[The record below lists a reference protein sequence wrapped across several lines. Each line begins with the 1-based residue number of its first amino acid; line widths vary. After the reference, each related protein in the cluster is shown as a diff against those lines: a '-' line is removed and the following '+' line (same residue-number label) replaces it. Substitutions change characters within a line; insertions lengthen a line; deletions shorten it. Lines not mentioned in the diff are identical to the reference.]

1 MKRCL
6 LLLSLLATLGLLAA
20 AFAAPAPVDYRREI
34 RPILAANCLGCH
46 GADEHKRSANLRL
59 DEPNA
64 AVVPGDILASKLVQ
78 RVQSGTMPPKE
89 SGHTLTPAQ
98 KQLLMRWIGQGA
110 KYEGHWAFVAPASL
124 PPAPSLPLRPNF
136 VGGKGGGEPTPL
148 TPPLFVPRNE
158 GFKRREGAGGRNA
171 GRDANIDSWIA
182 ARLAKEKLT
191 LSPEADRWTLARRV
205 ALDLTGLPP
214 SPKDAEAFVNDKA
227 PNAYEKFVDSQLAS
241 PHFGE
246 KWARVW
252 LDLGRYADSAG
263 YGSDP
268 LRPNLWPW
276 RDWLIAAFNN
286 NKPFD
291 QFTLEMLAGDLLP
304 GATDDQK
311 IATAFHRN
319 TMTNTEGGTDDEEFR
334 MAAVKDR
341 TIVTMQAWMGLTFQC
356 AQCHTHKFD
365 PISKTDFYRT
375 MAIFNQTEDNDRGD
389 EFPTLPVLTA
399 AQREKKQ
406 ALEKE
411 LAELER
417 QRAAEPVGK
426 APSARFVRVTLPGT
440 AFLMLAEVQA
450 LSGSENVARKGK
462 ASQSSTD
469 FGGEAARA
477 LDGNTSGKFP
487 DNTVTHTKQ
496 EKDPWWEVDLGAT
509 YPLQSVVVWPRTD
522 AHPGML
528 ANLRVTL
535 YDENRKVVGEQGI
548 PGAIL
553 TAKTA
558 LLTDSPTAQKL
569 AQKQAELAALKPIAL
584 PVLRELPEAKRRVT
598 HALTLANFL
607 QPEEVVTPAG
617 PARFAPPAPKEGG
630 AWNRL
635 SLAKWLVS
643 RENPL
648 TARVQV
654 NRFWAQLF
662 GVGLVETE
670 EDFGTQGALPTH
682 PELLDSLALDFQ
694 RDWNVKRLLKT
705 IVMSR
710 TYRQSSKLTP
720 ERLARDP
727 KARLLSRYP
736 RRRLDAEGIRDQAL
750 LVSGLLSHK
759 LGGPSVYPP
768 QPDGLWKAAFNG
780 ERSYPTS
787 TGEDRYR
794 RGLYTFWRRTVPYPS
809 MQTFDAPSREFCT
822 VRRLPTNTP
831 LQALVTLNDP
841 AYLEMAVGLAKR
853 LQTEGG
859 TTPAERAR
867 QGLRLAL
874 CRPANE
880 AQVAPLVALFESEKA
895 HYVAHPMEAKKLT
908 GTEKEDPELAAW
920 TVVANVLLNLDGVL
934 TKG

>member
-1 MKRCL
+1 MKRRL
-6 LLLSLLATLGLLAA
+6 LCFSLFPALGLLTA
-20 AFAAPAPVDYRREI
+20 AFSAPAPVDYRSEV
-34 RPILAANCLGCH
+34 RPILAANCLTCH
-46 GADEHKRSANLRL
+46 GADEHKRSAELRL
-59 DEPNA
+59 DQPNR
-64 AVVPGDILASKLVQ
+64 AVVPGDMLASKLLW
-78 RVQSGTMPPKE
+78 RVTRPVGDALRMPPKE
-89 SGHTLTPAQ
+89 TGHALTEAQINTLR
-98 KQLLMRWIGQGA
+98 RWIGQGA
-110 KYEGHWAFVAPASL
+110 KYEGHWAWQAPRTRAS
-124 PPAPSLPLRPNF
+124 
-136 VGGKGGGEPTPL
+136 G
-148 TPPLFVPRNE
+148 
-158 GFKRREGAGGRNA
+158 
-171 GRDANIDSWIA
+171 IDILIA
-182 ARLAKEKLT
+182 ARLAKEKLA

-214 SPKDAEAFVNDKA
+214 SLKDAEAFVSDKA
-227 PNAYEKFVDSQLAS
+227 PNAYEKFIDSQLAS
-241 PHFGE
+241 SHFGE

-276 RDWLIAAFNN
+276 RDWLITAFNT

-291 QFTLEMLAGDLLP
+291 QFTVELLAGDLLP
-304 GATDDQK
+304 NSTEDQK

-334 MAAVKDR
+334 LAAVKDR
-341 TIVTMQAWMGLTFQC
+341 TIVTMQSWMGLTYQC

-365 PISKTDFYRT
+365 PITKTDFYRT
-375 MAIFNQTEDNDRGD
+375 MAIFNQTEDNDQPG
-389 EFPTLPVLTA
+389 ESPTMPVLTA
-399 AQREKKQ
+399 AQRAQKLLLEGELTE
-406 ALEKE
+406 LEK
-411 LAELER
+411 

-469 FGGEAARA
+469 FEGEAGRA
-477 LDGNTSGKFP
+477 IDGNTSGKFP

-496 EKDPWWEVDLGAT
+496 EANPWWEVDLGMT
-509 YPLQSVVVWPRTD
+509 YPLQSIAVWPRTD

-528 ANLRVTL
+528 ASVRITL
-535 YDENRKVVGEQGI
+535 YDENRKVVAEQSLAGK
-548 PGAIL
+548 IL

-558 LLTDSPTAQKL
+558 LLTDSPTAQKI
-569 AQKQAELAALKPIAL
+569 AQKQAALAALKPIAL

-598 HALTLANFL
+598 RSLTLANFL
-607 QPEEVVTPAG
+607 TPEEIVTPAG
-617 PARFAPPAPKEGG
+617 PATFTKKPLT
-630 AWNRL
+630 NRL
-635 SLAKWLVS
+635 ELAKWLVS
-643 RENPL
+643 PANPL

-662 GVGLVETE
+662 GVGLLETE
-670 EDFGTQGALPTH
+670 EDFGTQGATPSH
-682 PELLDSLALDFQ
+682 PELLDALALDFQ
-694 RDWNVKRLLKT
+694 KDWNVKRFLKT
-705 IVMSR
+705 VVMSR
-710 TYRQSSKLTP
+710 TYRQSSKVTP

-727 KARLLSRYP
+727 RVRLLSRYP

-750 LVSGLLSHK
+750 LVSGLLSPK

-822 VRRLPTNTP
+822 VRRIPTNTP

-867 QGLRLAL
+867 HGLRLAL
-874 CRPANE
+874 GRPANE
-880 AQVAPLVALFESEKA
+880 AQIPPLVALFASEKA
-895 HYVAHPMEAKKLT
+895 HYANNLIEAKKLT
-908 GTEKEDPELAAW
+908 GAEDAELAAW

>member
-1 MKRCL
+1 MGCAAGHGLFFYVKSKVKMKHQ
-6 LLLSLLATLGLLAA
+6 LLSFSLLTSVGLWAV
-20 AFAAPAPVDYRREI
+20 AFAAPEPVDYRRDV
-34 RPILAANCLGCH
+34 RPLLAANCLRCH
-46 GADEHKRSANLRL
+46 GADEQSRSANLRL
-59 DEPNA
+59 DEPNR
-64 AVVPGDILASKLVQ
+64 AVIPGDILASKLIA
-78 RVQSGTMPPKE
+78 RVTLPVGDALKMPPQE
-89 SGHTLTPAQ
+89 TGHRLTEPQINTLR
-98 KQLLMRWIGQGA
+98 RWIGQGA
-110 KYEGHWAFVAPASL
+110 KYEGHWAFNRPLAPA
-124 PPAPSLPLRPNF
+124 R
-136 VGGKGGGEPTPL
+136 GG
-148 TPPLFVPRNE
+148 
-158 GFKRREGAGGRNA
+158 
-171 GRDANIDSWIA
+171 IDTLVM
-182 ARLAKEKLT
+182 ARLAKEKLA
-191 LSPEADRWTLARRV
+191 LSPEADRWALARRV

-214 SPKDAEAFVNDKA
+214 SLKDAEAFVSDKA

-246 KWARVW
+246 KWARLW

-276 RDWLIAAFNN
+276 RDWLIAAFNA

-291 QFTLEMLAGDLLP
+291 EFTQELLAGDLLP
-304 GATDDQK
+304 NATEDQK

-319 TMTNTEGGTDDEEFR
+319 TMTNTEGGTSDEEFR
-334 MAAVKDR
+334 TAAVKDR
-341 TIVTMQAWMGLTFQC
+341 TVVTMQAWMGLTYQC

-375 MAIFNQTEDNDRGD
+375 MAIFNQTEDSDRGD
-389 EFPTLPVLTA
+389 EFPTMPVLTA
-399 AQREKKQ
+399 AQRTKKQ

-411 LAELER
+411 LAELET
-417 QRAAEPVGK
+417 QRAAEPAGK
-426 APSARFVRVTLPGT
+426 VPSARFVRVTLPGT

-469 FGGEAARA
+469 FSGEAARA
-477 LDGNTSGKFP
+477 IDGNTSGKFP

-509 YPLQSVVVWPRTD
+509 YPLQSIAIWPRTD
-522 AHPGML
+522 AHSGML
-528 ANLRVTL
+528 AHVRITL
-535 YDENRKVVGEQGI
+535 YDENRKVVAEQGI
-548 PGAIL
+548 PGAIMA
-553 TAKTA
+553 AKTA
-558 LLTDSPTAQKL
+558 LLTDSPTAQRI
-569 AQKQAELAALKPIAL
+569 AQKQSELAALKSIPL
-584 PVLRELPEAKRRVT
+584 PVMRELPEVKRRVT
-598 HALTLANFL
+598 RSLTLANFL
-607 QPEEVVTPAG
+607 TPEEVVTPAG
-617 PARFAPPAPKEGG
+617 PAAFTKKPLT
-630 AWNRL
+630 NRL
-635 SLAKWLVS
+635 ELAKWLVA

-662 GVGLVETE
+662 GTGLVETE
-670 EDFGTQGALPTH
+670 EDFGTQGASPTH
-682 PELLDSLALDFQ
+682 PELLDYLALDFQ
-694 RDWNVKRLLKT
+694 RDWNVKRFLKS
-705 IVMSR
+705 IAMSR
-710 TYRQSSKLTP
+710 TYRQSSKVTP
-720 ERLARDP
+720 EKLARDP
-727 KARLLSRYP
+727 KVRLLSRYP

-750 LVSGLLSHK
+750 LVSGLLAPK

-822 VRRLPTNTP
+822 VRRIPTNTP

-853 LQTEGG
+853 LEGK
-859 TTPAERAR
+859 TPAEKAR
-867 QGLRLAL
+867 HGLRLAL
-874 CRPANE
+874 CRPALDS
-880 AQVAPLVALFESEKA
+880 QIPPLVALFESEKV
-895 HYVAHPMEAKKLT
+895 HYTANLMEAKKLT
-908 GTEKEDPELAAW
+908 GTEDAELAAW

>member
-1 MKRCL
+1 MKQCTL
-6 LLLSLLATLGLLAA
+6 SFSLLATLGLLGAA
-20 AFAAPAPVDYRREI
+20 LATPSQNALEGVDYRRDI
-34 RPILAANCLGCH
+34 RPILAANCLSCH
-46 GADEHKRSANLRL
+46 GADEHKRSAQLRL
-59 DEPNA
+59 DQPNA
-64 AVVPGDILASKLVQ
+64 AVVPGDILASKLIL

-89 SGHTLTPAQ
+89 TGHTLTEAQ
-98 KQLLMRWIGQGA
+98 KRLLMRWIGQGA
-110 KYEGHWAFVAPASL
+110 KYEGHWAWQAPQ
-124 PPAPSLPLRPNF
+124 
-136 VGGKGGGEPTPL
+136 KGGLG
-148 TPPLFVPRNE
+148 
-158 GFKRREGAGGRNA
+158 
-171 GRDANIDSWIA
+171 IDTLIA
-182 ARLAKEKLT
+182 ARLAKEKLA

-214 SPKDAEAFVNDKA
+214 SYKDAEAFVSDKA

-276 RDWLIAAFNN
+276 RDWLIGAFNT

-291 QFTLEMLAGDLLP
+291 QFTLEMLAGDSLP
-304 GATDDQK
+304 NATEDQK

-341 TIVTMQAWMGLTFQC
+341 TIVTMQSWMGLTYQC

-375 MAIFNQTEDNDRGD
+375 MAIFNQTEDNDQPG
-389 EFPTLPVLTA
+389 ESPTMPVLTR
-399 AQREKKQ
+399 AQREKKRV
-406 ALEKE
+406 LEKE
-411 LAELER
+411 LAELEK
-417 QRAAEPVGK
+417 QRAAEPSGK
-426 APSARFVRVTLPGT
+426 APSVRFVRITLPGT

-469 FGGEAARA
+469 YGGEAARA
-477 LDGNTSGKFP
+477 IDGNTSGSFN

-509 YPLQSVVVWPRTD
+509 YPLQSIAVWPRTD

-528 ANLRVTL
+528 ANVRITL
-535 YDENRKVVGEQGI
+535 YDENRKVVGEQSLSGQ
-548 PGAIL
+548 IL
-553 TAKTA
+553 ATKTA
-558 LLTDSPTAQKL
+558 LLTDSPTAPKI
-569 AQKQAELAALKPIAL
+569 AQKQSELAALKPIEI
-584 PVLRELPEAKRRVT
+584 PVLKELPEAKRRVT
-598 HALTLANFL
+598 RSLTLANFL
-607 QPEEVVTPAG
+607 TPEEIVTPAG
-617 PARFAPPAPKEGG
+617 PAAFTKKPLT
-630 AWNRL
+630 NRL
-635 SLAKWLVS
+635 ELARWLVS

-662 GVGLVETE
+662 GVGLLETE

-682 PELLDSLALDFQ
+682 PELLDSLSLDFQ
-694 RDWNVKRLLKT
+694 RDWNVKRFLKT
-705 IVMSR
+705 LVLSK

-720 ERLARDP
+720 DRLARDP

-750 LVSGLLSHK
+750 RVSGLLSHK

-822 VRRLPTNTP
+822 VRRIPTNTP

-853 LQTEGG
+853 LQAEGG
-859 TTPAERAR
+859 TTPAQRAR
-867 QGLRLAL
+867 HGLRLAL

-880 AQVAPLVALFESEKA
+880 AYIPPLVALFESEKA
-895 HYVAHPMEAKKLT
+895 HYAANLMEAKKLT
-908 GTEKEDPELAAW
+908 GAEDAELAAW

>member
-1 MKRCL
+1 MKRRL
-6 LLLSLLATLGLLAA
+6 LCFSLFPILGLLTA
-20 AFAAPAPVDYRREI
+20 AFSAPAPVDYRREV
-34 RPILAANCLGCH
+34 RPILAANCLSCH
-46 GADEHKRSANLRL
+46 GSDEHKRSAELRL
-59 DEPNA
+59 DQPNR
-64 AVVPGDILASKLVQ
+64 AVVPGDMLASKLLW
-78 RVQSGTMPPKE
+78 RVMRPVGDALRMPPNKT
-89 SGHTLTPAQ
+89 GHSLTETQINTLR
-98 KQLLMRWIGQGA
+98 RWIGQGA
-110 KYEGHWAFVAPASL
+110 KYEGHWAWQAPRTRAS
-124 PPAPSLPLRPNF
+124 
-136 VGGKGGGEPTPL
+136 G
-148 TPPLFVPRNE
+148 
-158 GFKRREGAGGRNA
+158 
-171 GRDANIDSWIA
+171 IDVLIA
-182 ARLAKEKLT
+182 ARLAKEKLS

-205 ALDLTGLPP
+205 ALDVTGLPP
-214 SPKDAEAFVNDKA
+214 SLKEAEAFVSDKA

-276 RDWLIAAFNN
+276 RDWLISAFNA

-304 GATDDQK
+304 SSTEDQK

-334 MAAVKDR
+334 LAAVKDR
-341 TIVTMQAWMGLTFQC
+341 TIVTMQSWMGLTYQC

-365 PISKTDFYRT
+365 PITKTDFYRT
-375 MAIFNQTEDNDRGD
+375 MAIFNQTEDNDQPG
-389 EFPTLPVLTA
+389 ESPTMPVLTA
-399 AQREKKQ
+399 AQRAQKLV
-406 ALEKE
+406 LEKE
-411 LAELER
+411 FAELEKV
-417 QRAAEPVGK
+417 RAAEPLGK

-440 AFLMLAEVQA
+440 AFLMLAEVQV
-450 LSGSENVARKGK
+450 LGGSENLARKGK
-462 ASQSSTD
+462 ATQSSTD
-469 FGGEAARA
+469 YEGEAARA
-477 LDGNTSGKFP
+477 IDGNTSGKFP

-496 EKDPWWEVDLGAT
+496 EGNPWWEVDLGAT
-509 YPLQSVVVWPRTD
+509 YPLQSIAVWPRTD

-528 ANLRVTL
+528 ANVRITL
-535 YDENRKVVGEQGI
+535 YDENRKVVAEQSL
-548 PGAIL
+548 PGQIL
-553 TAKTA
+553 NAKTA
-558 LLTDSPTAQKL
+558 LLTDSPTAQKI
-569 AQKQAELAALKPIAL
+569 ARKQAELAALKPIAL

-598 HALTLANFL
+598 RSLTLANFL
-607 QPEEVVTPAG
+607 TPEEVVQPGLPSAFPPLHGAG
-617 PARFAPPAPKEGG
+617 GG
-630 AWNRL
+630 RGEVNRL
-635 SLAKWLVS
+635 ELAKWLVS
-643 RENPL
+643 LENPL

-662 GVGLVETE
+662 GVGLLETE
-670 EDFGTQGALPTH
+670 EDFGTQGATPSH
-682 PELLDSLALDFQ
+682 PELLDALALDFQ
-694 RDWNVKRLLKT
+694 KDWNVKRFLKT
-705 IVMSR
+705 VVMSR
-710 TYRQSSKLTP
+710 TYRQSSKVTP
-720 ERLARDP
+720 EKLARDP
-727 KARLLSRYP
+727 RARLLSRYP

-750 LVSGLLSHK
+750 AVSGLLSPK

-787 TGEDRYR
+787 VGEDRYR

-822 VRRLPTNTP
+822 LRRIPTNTP

-859 TTPAERAR
+859 TTPTERAR
-867 QGLRLAL
+867 HGLRLAL

-880 AQVAPLVALFESEKA
+880 AQIPPLVALFESEKA
-895 HYVAHPMEAKKLT
+895 HYASNLTEAKKLT
-908 GTEKEDPELAAW
+908 GTDKEDIELAAW